1 MAELSLIDEF
11 KTYWRRYVYNGNAIY
26 ISKEDANWFIPSSAG
41 DKVLSSLETTGGLS
55 LDPATRL
62 FLSGLPARR
71 SESYQGKNHIIHSV
85 GLSELWFHITNRCNL
100 ACTHCLF
107 SSSPADDQEL
117 SSQQIL
123 AIAEE
128 AYNSGCRLFALTGG
142 EPLVHPE
149 IDKIV
154 TALLAKP
161 GSHVAMLTNGMAIVP
176 FIERLNPDP
185 DFFHIQISV
194 DGLETNHDHIRSKGS
209 FKKLSANLL
218 ELKERSFPFTLSM
231 CVTRENVADM
241 TGLVDL
247 AAETGASNVHFMW
260 YFIRGRGQKHLE
272 PDMDAVFENMLLAAE
287 KAETKNITIDN
298 LESLKTQV
306 FAPPGTIHDGS
317 SAGWESIAIGSDGRI
332 YPSAALVGTPELASD
347 LIDGLIAAFQQSPV
361 LRTIRSQSIVNHS
374 SDFRF
379 ILGGGDLDHS
389 YVHNGTFMGDDPYRI
404 LHERLVLWMIAKE
417 AVAAGRSE
425 NKPGV
430 ILQMGDILESCGAHG
445 DTAFVHS
452 NCLLATS
459 QNDSLTTIKNFYSSA
474 VGDTNKDILNPVCYE
489 PSFLDHIPEAYRFR
503 GYGCG
508 SPVLDAAITEGEHVV
523 DLGSGSGV
531 ECFIAAK
538 LCGKTGSVTGVDMLD
553 PMLALAEKARV
564 DVEKNLGY
572 SNITFKKGYLEHLPL
587 SDGSADT
594 VISNCVMNLSVN
606 KIKAYAEIFRVLRP
620 GGRLVI
626 SDVVCETEP
635 GPSIRNNETLKG
647 ECIAGALT
655 ETRLMSLL
663 HMTGFSSVTLIK
675 RFPYRNVGCHDFFSL
690 TYRAVKPLPST
701 LVKAMYRGPLP
712 YLTTH
717 DGTVLPR
724 GAVTEIGAHDAEN
737 LGDQIFIIDNSGFV
751 QNIQA
756 ENACACYRPPEQVD
770 DKKTDDETV
779 KHAMGCMACGSPLTY
794 SSEERSTQCHYCNQ
808 EFITGT
814 TCEAGHFVCDQCHA
828 KDGLSIIRHI
838 CVQSGETDMLRLF
851 EQLRRHPAI
860 PMHGPEYHAMIP
872 GIILCCYRNMGG
884 DITDEVILSGIT
896 RGSTVAGGFCGFMG
910 ICGAAVGAGVAF
922 SLILQANPV
931 KAKERHSV
939 QSITQQIL
947 KEIADLTAARCCQR
961 DGYIALKK
969 AAELSKEVISVAL
982 KADYSLVCRQR
993 YKNKECP
1000 GKICPLF
1007 ARDETKSMFVVI

>member
-11 KTYWRRYVYNGNAIY
+11 KTYWRRYEYNGNAIY
-26 ISKEDANWFIPSSAG
+26 ISKEDANWFVPSPAG
-41 DKVLSSLETTGGLS
+41 DEVLSTLEIRGDLS

-71 SESYQGKNHIIHSV
+71 SDPYQGKSHINHSE

-107 SSSPADDQEL
+107 SSSPAEEQEL

-149 IDKIV
+149 IDKII
-154 TALLAKP
+154 TSLLAMP

-185 DFFHIQISV
+185 DFFHVQISV
-194 DGLETNHDHIRSKGS
+194 DGLEQNHDHIRSNGS

-218 ELKERSFPFTLSM
+218 KLKERSFPFTLSM

-272 PDMDAVFENMLLAAE
+272 PDMDEVFENMLLAAE

-298 LESLKTQV
+298 LESLNTQV

-317 SAGWESIAIGSDGRI
+317 SAGWESIAIGPDGRI

-347 LIDGLIAAFQQSPV
+347 LTDSLMAGFQQSPV

-404 LHERLVLWMIAKE
+404 LHERLVLWLITKE
-417 AVAAGRSE
+417 AEAASRSE
-425 NKPGV
+425 DKPCV
-430 ILQMGDILESCGAHG
+430 ALQMGDILESCGAHG

-489 PSFLDHIPEAYRFR
+489 PSFLHHIPEAYRFR

-553 PMLALAEKARV
+553 PMLALAEKART

-606 KIKAYAEIFRVLRP
+606 KIKAYAEIFRVLCP

-675 RFPYRNVGCHDFFSL
+675 RFPYRNVGGHDFFSL

-756 ENACACYRPPEQVD
+756 ENACACYRPPEQAE
-770 DKKTDDETV
+770 DKKPDDETV
-779 KHAMGCMACGSPLTY
+779 KHAMGCMVCGSPLAY

-808 EFITGT
+808 EFVTGT
-814 TCEAGHFVCDQCHA
+814 TCESGHFVCDQCHA
-828 KDGLSIIRHI
+828 KDGLSVIRHI
-838 CVQSGETDMLRLF
+838 CVQTGETDMLRLF
-851 EQLRRHPAI
+851 EQIRRHPAI

-982 KADYSLVCRQR
+982 RADYSLVCRQR
-993 YKNKECP
+993 HKNKECP
-1000 GKICPLF
+1000 GKTCPLF
-1007 ARDETKSMFVVI
+1007 ARDEKKSMFVML